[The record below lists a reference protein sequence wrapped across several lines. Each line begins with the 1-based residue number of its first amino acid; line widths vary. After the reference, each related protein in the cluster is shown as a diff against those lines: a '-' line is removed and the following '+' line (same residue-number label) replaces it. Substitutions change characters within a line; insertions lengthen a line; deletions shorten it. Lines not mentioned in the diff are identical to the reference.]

1 MSIYPVLIQRTCD
14 TLYDA
19 YRVCQCDNIL
29 PSPYE
34 FLNAS
39 AFENDLAF
47 RYYQRKWSYIVIYG
61 TNLMYFFDADTRR
74 LYNDMDDDK
83 QCNIRRYMRMLSQH
97 KGDGCLIA
105 MITARET
112 FSRILASHERQRSR
126 SHEH

>member
-1 MSIYPVLIQRTCD
+1 MSIYPVLVQCTCD

-34 FLNAS
+34 FYANEGNTLAS
-39 AFENDLAF
+39 
-47 RYYQRKWSYIVIYG
+47 RYYQRKWSYVVIYG

-83 QCNIRRYMRMLSQH
+83 QYNIRRYMRMLSQH

-112 FSRILASHERQRSR
+112 FSRILASHER
-126 SHEH
+126 